1 MNARAASAQPGFEA
15 AATGK
20 LEPVQRGRLYLTFD
34 DGPDR
39 EWTPRVL
46 EELERCGA
54 RATFFVIGERV
65 RAAPQVLEAVHRAGH
80 GLALHCDRHIRHSEL
95 DEAQIEAD
103 TSAALATLAEVGVR
117 PALWRTPWG
126 TRTPASERVAERHGL
141 ELVHWTFDTHD
152 WRGDSAE
159 EMLAAAAADL
169 VADDAIVLMHD
180 ALGPGARRAGC
191 QNTLAL
197 IAPLWARRRE
207 ALRGPTRG
215 RARRATEA
223 ALP

>member
-1 MNARAASAQPGFEA
+1 LNARAASARPGFEA

-65 RAAPQVLEAVHRAGH
+65 RAAPQVLEAVRRAGH

-103 TSAALATLAEVGVR
+103 TSAALATLAELGVR

-159 EMLAAAAADL
+159 EMLAAAGAGLAE
-169 VADDAIVLMHD
+169 DAIVLMHD

-191 QNTLAL
+191 QNTLAM
-197 IAPLWARRRE
+197 IAPLWA
-207 ALRGPTRG
+207 LRGQGLRSASREQPN
-215 RARRATEA
+215 RATAA